1 MSFCKQNPTKP
12 YRLRIWGLKKNKLT
26 LLKLT
31 LIDRRL
37 NVIAKITFQEIAQ
50 LQNYRNCAMSIS
62 VYSVFF
68 SEGYISLLTNWKDI
82 FYIIYYIYN
91 NIIYILFRKII
102 GTKKLNKLKLT
113 SLKTVL
119 CLGKNQDFQVKT
131 KIFLKN
137 RKEFQKIR
145 LWSEKKEQVSLES
158 IFEFLR
164 SFSEKIT
171 DWKQNQR

>member
-1 MSFCKQNPTKP
+1 MPTCSRQTLVKDHAF
-12 YRLRIWGLKKNKLT
+12 LVKKNKLT

-50 LQNYRNCAMSIS
+50 LQNYRNSAMSIS

-68 SEGYISLLTNWKDI
+68 RRGISLYLLIERI
-82 FYIIYYIYN
+82 FFILYIIYIYN
-91 NIIYILFRKII
+91 NIIYILLRKII

-119 CLGKNQDFQVKT
+119 YWGKILIFMQKT

-145 LWSEKKEQVSLES
+145 L
-158 IFEFLR
+158 
-164 SFSEKIT
+164 
-171 DWKQNQR
+171 